1 MVVRIRRV
9 ALALKFIDHRG
20 DPAAKHLWTPFASSI
35 GYEHP
40 DWWSNAG
47 GAVGD
52 PWFVEVLE
60 DGVEVARVKLDER
73 GHIHKEY
80 AGAPAIDSSDLLE
93 IQNIE
98 VNTATRRRK
107 VATQVVQGLVERN
120 PDRRLMAYS
129 SADAEEF
136 WNSLVDWKRFDRA
149 GRGPRSSPLFI
160 QGL

>member
-1 MVVRIRRV
+1 V
-9 ALALKFIDHRG
+9 ALALELIDHRG
-20 DPAAKHLWTPFASSI
+20 DPAAKHLWTPFASST

-40 DWWSNAG
+40 DWWNSVG

-60 DGVEVARVKLDER
+60 DGVEVARVHLDES
-73 GHIHKEY
+73 GAINPAY
-80 AGAPAIDSSDLLE
+80 ADVPALDSSDLLK
-93 IQNIE
+93 IQHIE
-98 VNTATRRRK
+98 VNTAVRRRK
-107 VATQVVQGLVERN
+107 VATRVLQALVERN

-136 WNSLVDWKRFDRA
+136 WNSLVDWKRFDRT
-149 GRGPRSSPLFI
+149 GRGPKSSPLFI